1 MMNHS
6 STSACNAEDLSRLLT
21 GTLSVTATERLEM
34 HLTQCE
40 DCVRRLELLAA
51 EKNSWTQTSKY
62 LSEDDFDCGLER
74 AKLAE
79 LSNVGSISLHSKE
92 HQILTR
98 EIQGWLDPTDDPYMI
113 GRFAG
118 YEIVGIIGHGGMGIV
133 LKGLERSLNRYV
145 AIKILAP
152 RLATNASAR
161 RRFAREA
168 QAAAAVLHENVVAIH
183 RVDEAHGLPFLVM
196 PYFVGESLQQ
206 RIDRSGP
213 LTLQASLRIGV
224 QIAHGLA
231 AAHAQGL
238 VHRDIKPANIMLE
251 PGVERVQITD
261 FGLAR
266 AVDDAALTMT
276 GIIAGTPPFMS
287 PEQAAGATIDVRSD
301 IFSLGCLLFAC
312 LTGFSPYRAKTTGET
327 LLRLRQG
334 RRTFL
339 KDAEPSLPAWVEDL
353 LAGFL
358 QTTPSNRIQSAH
370 EVAAILQQCVLHVQ
384 SPDNQLPGNL
394 SKRRRQ
400 TTVLIGVTTVMSIG
414 VALLIYDKLTERSK
428 PTLKSAQTI
437 VADQHSTDLAT
448 GNQAASSEAVDI
460 PEISSSIDAIDH
472 DLKRIEIEVQSLFGE

>member
-1 MMNHS
+1 M
-6 STSACNAEDLSRLLT
+6 
-21 GTLSVTATERLEM
+21 
-34 HLTQCE
+34 
-40 DCVRRLELLAA
+40 AA
-51 EKNSWTQTSKY
+51 EKDAWDQTSNY
-62 LSEDDFDCGLER
+62 LSEDDFACGLER

-79 LSNVGSISLHSKE
+79 LSQVGSVPPGSKE

-98 EIQGWLDPTDDPYMI
+98 EIQGWLDPTDDPFML

-152 RLATNASAR
+152 RLATNATAR

-276 GIIAGTPPFMS
+276 GIIAGTLS
-287 PEQAAGATIDVRSD
+287 PACLHGWRIYSQGSANSPLKPHSIGSPSRCNSAAMR
-301 IFSLGCLLFAC
+301 FAC
-312 LTGFSPYRAKTTGET
+312 SVAGQSTSRKPVKTRTPDNSSHRRYG
-327 LLRLRQG
+327 G
-334 RRTFL
+334 NHNWRRT
-339 KDAEPSLPAWVEDL
+339 ADL
-353 LAGFL
+353 C
-358 QTTPSNRIQSAH
+358 Q
-370 EVAAILQQCVLHVQ
+370 
-384 SPDNQLPGNL
+384 
-394 SKRRRQ
+394 
-400 TTVLIGVTTVMSIG
+400 
-414 VALLIYDKLTERSK
+414 
-428 PTLKSAQTI
+428 
-437 VADQHSTDLAT
+437 AD
-448 GNQAASSEAVDI
+448 
-460 PEISSSIDAIDH
+460 
-472 DLKRIEIEVQSLFGE
+472 